1 MTNLQNLISDARFQV
16 FGDSTN
22 TQYSDTDIKRN
33 INNWYKTVLTWII
46 EANGEWQ
53 VNGEETTTNLVAGQK
68 EYILPTDLLKFNEI
82 YFKINGEY
90 QKGTLLD
97 PQDIGVDPDSYIPV
111 YPSYDL
117 KDNSLFVYLGQDIV
131 ETEDG
136 IKMHYQTDIVT
147 ELSANGDNPNINDN
161 FRRLL
166 ACGSAFDYCLA
177 NEMWNKLKK
186 LEDIIFQVLKPD
198 LIKYYSRKNTKM
210 ARLVPAPNNFR

>member
-1 MTNLQNLISDARFQV
+1 MQNLQDIISDARFHV

-33 INNWYKTVLTWII
+33 INNWYRTVLSWII

-53 VNGEETTTNLVAGQK
+53 VNGEETTTDLEAGQK

-90 QKGTLLD
+90 KKGTLID
-97 PQDIGVDPDSYIPV
+97 PQNIGVDPDDYQPV

-117 KDNSLFVYLGQDIV
+117 KDNSLFLYFSEDIV

-136 IKMHYQTDIVT
+136 IKLHYQTDIVT
-147 ELSANGDNPNINDN
+147 ELSANGDNPNITDN

-166 ACGSAFDYCLA
+166 AIGSAYDYCIA
-177 NEMWNKLKK
+177 NEMWNKSTK
-186 LEDIIFQVLKPD
+186 LERLIFEVYKPD
-198 LIKYYSRKNTKM
+198 LTKHYSKKNTKPTV
-210 ARLVPAPNNFR
+210 LVPYKVNYR